1 MHFYAS
7 MATSH
12 GFEFS
17 FQVNIEENCSYITGD
32 AWNEFLKVFSLE
44 AGDEIVLKLDTGSPT
59 TQLIPGNYP
68 NNHQGN
74 IHNFLCLN
82 DPSTYSVQL
91 VI

>member
-32 AWNEFLKVFSLE
+32 AWKEFSKVFSLE
-44 AGDEIVLKLDTGSPT
+44 AGEEVIFNLDTGGPT
-59 TQLIPGNYP
+59 TMLITGTYP
-68 NNHQGN
+68 N
-74 IHNFLCLN
+74 
-82 DPSTYSVQL
+82 
-91 VI
+91 